1 MSIIV
6 LEISVKLDMKDLIV
20 SDRDTDMASLM
31 ILVSVKAAYIFER
44 AVWKY
49 IHFIDSTDTASET
62 FPFILW

>member
-31 ILVSVKAAYIFER
+31 ILVSVKAADIFER

-62 FPFILW
+62 FPFIPY

>member
-31 ILVSVKAAYIFER
+31 ILVSVKAADIFER
-44 AVWKY
+44 AVWK
-49 IHFIDSTDTASET
+49 
-62 FPFILW
+62 